1 MLRSKPLSYNIYVNR
16 KSFDSYIRYLSEQE
30 YRLVKKRIVEVLKP
44 SLKSNASLLDIGCWD
59 GEVTNYYSD
68 KLGVKDIYGVDIFP
82 EIAEKAKNNNVKV
95 GICNFENERL
105 PFDDQQFDIV
115 IANQVFEHL
124 KNIYHL
130 MDEINRVLKTGG
142 ILLFSVPNLASL
154 HCRLQVLFGIQPS
167 IIKLFEAHVRV
178 FTPSA
183 LKKFLTFGNQFKI
196 KKFTGSGYYPFPPC
210 VSEILSKALPSS
222 SLFMVYVLQKNNTV
236 GVSWKKEIECRGL
249 QSVF

>member
-1 MLRSKPLSYNIYVNR
+1 MSYNIYVNR
-16 KSFDSYIRYLSEQE
+16 KSFNSYIRYLSEQE
-30 YRLVKKRIVEVLKP
+30 YRLVKKRITEILKP
-44 SLKSNASLLDIGCWD
+44 SLKNNAALLDVGCWD
-59 GEVTNYYSD
+59 GEATKYYSD
-68 KLGVKDIYGVDIFP
+68 KLCVKDIYGVDIFP
-82 EIAEKAKNNNVKV
+82 EIAEKAKNNNVKA

-124 KNIYHL
+124 KDIYHL

-154 HCRLQVLFGIQPS
+154 HCRLQVSFGIQPS

-178 FTPSA
+178 FTPFA
-183 LKKFLTFGNQFKI
+183 LKKFLTFGNQFAI
-196 KKFTGSGYYPFPPC
+196 KRFTGSGYYPFPPC
-210 VSEILSKALPSS
+210 VSKILSKAFPSS
-222 SLFMVYVLQKNNTV
+222 SLFVIYVLQKNNTS
-236 GVSWKKEIECRGL
+236 GVSWKKEIEYRNL